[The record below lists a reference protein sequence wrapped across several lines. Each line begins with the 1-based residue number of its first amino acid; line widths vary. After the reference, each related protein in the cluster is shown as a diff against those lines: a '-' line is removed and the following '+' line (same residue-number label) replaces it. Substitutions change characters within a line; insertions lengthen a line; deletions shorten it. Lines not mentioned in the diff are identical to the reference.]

1 MMKIAKSTR
10 AISGLTLILL
20 GTSMLTACGGGSS
33 TSGSAGN
40 GARVAVATRDFNNPY
55 WAALRDGALDTGKS
69 MKLDVN
75 VQAGSNETDATG
87 ENSKISTLVTQ
98 NYDCYAAVPVDA
110 SNIITPLIPASRK
123 GKPIL
128 NLDTQIDTKAAEQAG
143 LKVTSFIG
151 SDNTDAG
158 RLAGQH
164 MLQLLGG
171 QGKVAILEG
180 IPGEQN
186 GINRENA
193 FRAATAGKL
202 DVVQAEPAD
211 YKQDKAQ
218 TVMDAILKVHPDI
231 TGIFAANDTMGLG
244 AVQSVTNAGKA
255 GQIKVV
261 SVDGIKD
268 ALQAVQAGK
277 LAATVTQYPYAEG
290 QMAVEACQALKQG
303 KPIPTRVVSPIQ
315 LITSQNVGQALSSFP
330 KPFFHFD
337 DPLAALLSQ
346 TK

>member
-1 MMKIAKSTR
+1 MKIAPNRT

-20 GTSMLTACGGGSS
+20 GASMITACGTTTDPASSGGSR
-33 TSGSAGN
+33 A
-40 GARVAVATRDFNNPY
+40 AVITRDFNNPY
-55 WAALRDGALDTGKS
+55 WAALRDGALDEGKTRS
-69 MKLDVN
+69 LDVN
-75 VQAGSNETDATG
+75 VQAGANETDTAG
-87 ENSKISTLVTQ
+87 ENAKISTLVTQ

-110 SNIITPLIPASRK
+110 SNIITPLIPASRQ

-128 NLDTQIDTKAAEQAG
+128 NLDTQIDTAAAAQAG

-158 RLAGQH
+158 RVAGQH

-171 QGKVAILEG
+171 QGKVVILEG

-186 GINRENA
+186 GINRESS
-193 FRAATAGKL
+193 FRATTAGKL
-202 DVVQAEPAD
+202 AVVQAEPAD

-218 TVMDAILKVHPDI
+218 TVMDAMLKVHPDI

-244 AVQSVTNAGKA
+244 AVQSVANAGKA

-268 ALQAVQAGK
+268 ALQAVQAGR

-303 KPIPTRVVSPIQ
+303 KQIPSRVVSPIQ
-315 LITSQNVGQALSSFP
+315 LITAQNVGEALTAFP

-337 DPLAALLSQ
+337 DPLAALLPQ
-346 TK
+346 AK